1 MVSARS
7 KGSDEVDFIES
18 EKATTGG
25 AALTEIS
32 EDTVIATGLSPGSA
46 VITATPAGWRRKASR
61 KALVI
66 GCGAFIDIS
75 LYGLGG
81 KAGRHPPSGPSDY
94 FFSIRS

>member
-7 KGSDEVDFIES
+7 RGSDEVDFIES

-66 GCGAFIDIS
+66 GCGKLIDVS
-75 LYGLGG
+75 QLHFE
-81 KAGRHPPSGPSDY
+81 KEAGRRPPPGPSDY